1 MELLVYKA
9 SAGSGK
15 TFTLAV
21 EYIKLLILN
30 PRAYRQ
36 ILAVTFTNKATA
48 EMKERILSQLYGI
61 WTEDPDSDAYLKR
74 IIEETGKQT
83 DEIRKSAGIALSYML
98 HDYSRFRVET
108 IDSFFQSVM
117 RNLAR
122 ELELSPNL
130 NIELNNSEVLSD
142 AVDSMIEKLAP
153 TSPVLAWLLNY
164 IDERIA
170 DDKRWNVSEEVKS
183 FGRNIFDEGYIE
195 KGEGLRQKLIENPEI
210 IKNYRRELKEM
221 ETEALE
227 QMKGFYDQ
235 FEGELDGHALT
246 ADDLKNGSRGIG
258 SYFRKLNNGI
268 LGDDIRNTTVEKCLS
283 DEKNWAAKTSPRYE
297 DILRLAADSLMPL
310 LNEAEKFRSRNN
322 KIVNSCRLSM
332 QHLNKVQLLAN
343 IDEEVRQLN
352 RENNRFLLSDTNA
365 LLHQLVKD
373 GDSSFVFEKIGTNI
387 RNVMIDEFQDTS
399 RMQWG
404 NFKLLLLEGLSQGAD
419 SLIVGDVK
427 QSIYR
432 WRNGDWGILNGL
444 NDRIEHFPIR
454 VETLKINR
462 RSETNV
468 IRFNN
473 ELFTAAVEYLNTLYK
488 NELSTDCEALQKA
501 YSDVAQESPKEKQ
514 MGYVKVSFLEPDEE
528 HDYTEK
534 TLISLGEE
542 MEQLLN
548 SGVKQNDI
556 AILVRKN
563 KSIPRIADYFDKTLQ
578 YKIVSDEAFRLD
590 ASLAICMMIDAL
602 RYLSD
607 PENRIARAS
616 LIMNYQLKIK
626 GFEGELDALLTGAP
640 KELLPEAFIENIK
653 TLRLMPLYELL
664 EELFSIF
671 EMNRIS
677 AQDAYLFAFFDAVTD
692 YLQSNSSELDSFIR
706 FWEETLCNKTIPS
719 GEIEGI
725 RIFSI
730 HKSKG
735 LEFHTVLL
743 PFCDWKMEN
752 ETNNQLVWCTPA
764 AAPFNE
770 LDIVP
775 VNYST
780 QMAESVY
787 REDYLQERLQLWV
800 DNLNLL
806 YVAFTR
812 AGKNLIV
819 WSRKGQRNTMSE
831 LLTAALPEVTHR
843 NGTEW
848 DEEEPYEQGE
858 LCPSSEEKK
867 KISANKLTRKAEKL
881 PVRMESMRHEIEF
894 RQSNRSAD
902 FIKGI
907 EEEESED
914 RFINRGRLLHT
925 LFSAIETE
933 KDIDTAIERLIF
945 EGVIGSRKVEE
956 EIREVTHKAF
966 SMPEIQEW
974 YSGRWQLFNECAI
987 IYKEDGV
994 LQTRRPD
1001 RVMMQNGQVVVVDFK
1016 FGKPNKK
1023 YNKQVQGYMQLLTK
1037 MGYSNI
1043 SGHLWYVDE
1052 GKIEKVRN

>member
-1 MELLVYKA
+1 M
-9 SAGSGK
+9 
-15 TFTLAV
+15 
-21 EYIKLLILN
+21 
-30 PRAYRQ
+30 
-36 ILAVTFTNKATA
+36 
-48 EMKERILSQLYGI
+48 
-61 WTEDPDSDAYLKR
+61 
-74 IIEETGKQT
+74 
-83 DEIRKSAGIALSYML
+83 
-98 HDYSRFRVET
+98 
-108 IDSFFQSVM
+108 
-117 RNLAR
+117 
-122 ELELSPNL
+122 
-130 NIELNNSEVLSD
+130 
-142 AVDSMIEKLAP
+142 
-153 TSPVLAWLLNY
+153 
-164 IDERIA
+164 
-170 DDKRWNVSEEVKS
+170 
-183 FGRNIFDEGYIE
+183 
-195 KGEGLRQKLIENPEI
+195 
-210 IKNYRRELKEM
+210 
-221 ETEALE
+221 
-227 QMKGFYDQ
+227 
-235 FEGELDGHALT
+235 
-246 ADDLKNGSRGIG
+246 
-258 SYFRKLNNGI
+258 
-268 LGDDIRNTTVEKCLS
+268 S

-528 HDYTEK
+528 HDYPEK

-542 MEQLLN
+542 VEQLLN

-780 QMAESVY
+780 QMAESVK
-787 REDYLQERLQLWV
+787 Q
-800 DNLNLL
+800 
-806 YVAFTR
+806 
-812 AGKNLIV
+812 
-819 WSRKGQRNTMSE
+819 
-831 LLTAALPEVTHR
+831 
-843 NGTEW
+843 
-848 DEEEPYEQGE
+848 
-858 LCPSSEEKK
+858 
-867 KISANKLTRKAEKL
+867 
-881 PVRMESMRHEIEF
+881 
-894 RQSNRSAD
+894 
-902 FIKGI
+902 
-907 EEEESED
+907 
-914 RFINRGRLLHT
+914 
-925 LFSAIETE
+925 
-933 KDIDTAIERLIF
+933 
-945 EGVIGSRKVEE
+945 
-956 EIREVTHKAF
+956 
-966 SMPEIQEW
+966 IQ
-974 YSGRWQLFNECAI
+974 I
-987 IYKEDGV
+987 IH
-994 LQTRRPD
+994 P
-1001 RVMMQNGQVVVVDFK
+1001 
-1016 FGKPNKK
+1016 
-1023 YNKQVQGYMQLLTK
+1023 
-1037 MGYSNI
+1037 
-1043 SGHLWYVDE
+1043 
-1052 GKIEKVRN
+1052 

>member
-373 GDSSFVFEKIGTNI
+373 GDSSFVFEKI
-387 RNVMIDEFQDTS
+387 
-399 RMQWG
+399 
-404 NFKLLLLEGLSQGAD
+404 
-419 SLIVGDVK
+419 
-427 QSIYR
+427 
-432 WRNGDWGILNGL
+432 
-444 NDRIEHFPIR
+444 
-454 VETLKINR
+454 
-462 RSETNV
+462 
-468 IRFNN
+468 
-473 ELFTAAVEYLNTLYK
+473 
-488 NELSTDCEALQKA
+488 
-501 YSDVAQESPKEKQ
+501 
-514 MGYVKVSFLEPDEE
+514 
-528 HDYTEK
+528 
-534 TLISLGEE
+534 
-542 MEQLLN
+542 
-548 SGVKQNDI
+548 
-556 AILVRKN
+556 
-563 KSIPRIADYFDKTLQ
+563 
-578 YKIVSDEAFRLD
+578 
-590 ASLAICMMIDAL
+590 
-602 RYLSD
+602 
-607 PENRIARAS
+607 
-616 LIMNYQLKIK
+616 
-626 GFEGELDALLTGAP
+626 
-640 KELLPEAFIENIK
+640 
-653 TLRLMPLYELL
+653 
-664 EELFSIF
+664 
-671 EMNRIS
+671 
-677 AQDAYLFAFFDAVTD
+677 
-692 YLQSNSSELDSFIR
+692 
-706 FWEETLCNKTIPS
+706 
-719 GEIEGI
+719 
-725 RIFSI
+725 
-730 HKSKG
+730 
-735 LEFHTVLL
+735 
-743 PFCDWKMEN
+743 
-752 ETNNQLVWCTPA
+752 
-764 AAPFNE
+764 
-770 LDIVP
+770 
-775 VNYST
+775 
-780 QMAESVY
+780 
-787 REDYLQERLQLWV
+787 
-800 DNLNLL
+800 
-806 YVAFTR
+806 
-812 AGKNLIV
+812 
-819 WSRKGQRNTMSE
+819 
-831 LLTAALPEVTHR
+831 
-843 NGTEW
+843 
-848 DEEEPYEQGE
+848 
-858 LCPSSEEKK
+858 
-867 KISANKLTRKAEKL
+867 
-881 PVRMESMRHEIEF
+881 
-894 RQSNRSAD
+894 
-902 FIKGI
+902 
-907 EEEESED
+907 
-914 RFINRGRLLHT
+914 
-925 LFSAIETE
+925 
-933 KDIDTAIERLIF
+933 
-945 EGVIGSRKVEE
+945 
-956 EIREVTHKAF
+956 
-966 SMPEIQEW
+966 
-974 YSGRWQLFNECAI
+974 
-987 IYKEDGV
+987 
-994 LQTRRPD
+994 
-1001 RVMMQNGQVVVVDFK
+1001 
-1016 FGKPNKK
+1016 
-1023 YNKQVQGYMQLLTK
+1023 
-1037 MGYSNI
+1037 
-1043 SGHLWYVDE
+1043 
-1052 GKIEKVRN
+1052 

>member
-444 NDRIEHFPIR
+444 NDRIEH
-454 VETLKINR
+454 
-462 RSETNV
+462 
-468 IRFNN
+468 
-473 ELFTAAVEYLNTLYK
+473 
-488 NELSTDCEALQKA
+488 
-501 YSDVAQESPKEKQ
+501 
-514 MGYVKVSFLEPDEE
+514 
-528 HDYTEK
+528 
-534 TLISLGEE
+534 
-542 MEQLLN
+542 
-548 SGVKQNDI
+548 
-556 AILVRKN
+556 
-563 KSIPRIADYFDKTLQ
+563 
-578 YKIVSDEAFRLD
+578 
-590 ASLAICMMIDAL
+590 
-602 RYLSD
+602 
-607 PENRIARAS
+607 
-616 LIMNYQLKIK
+616 
-626 GFEGELDALLTGAP
+626 
-640 KELLPEAFIENIK
+640 
-653 TLRLMPLYELL
+653 
-664 EELFSIF
+664 
-671 EMNRIS
+671 
-677 AQDAYLFAFFDAVTD
+677 
-692 YLQSNSSELDSFIR
+692 
-706 FWEETLCNKTIPS
+706 
-719 GEIEGI
+719 
-725 RIFSI
+725 
-730 HKSKG
+730 
-735 LEFHTVLL
+735 
-743 PFCDWKMEN
+743 
-752 ETNNQLVWCTPA
+752 
-764 AAPFNE
+764 
-770 LDIVP
+770 
-775 VNYST
+775 
-780 QMAESVY
+780 
-787 REDYLQERLQLWV
+787 
-800 DNLNLL
+800 
-806 YVAFTR
+806 
-812 AGKNLIV
+812 
-819 WSRKGQRNTMSE
+819 
-831 LLTAALPEVTHR
+831 
-843 NGTEW
+843 
-848 DEEEPYEQGE
+848 
-858 LCPSSEEKK
+858 
-867 KISANKLTRKAEKL
+867 
-881 PVRMESMRHEIEF
+881 
-894 RQSNRSAD
+894 
-902 FIKGI
+902 
-907 EEEESED
+907 
-914 RFINRGRLLHT
+914 
-925 LFSAIETE
+925 
-933 KDIDTAIERLIF
+933 
-945 EGVIGSRKVEE
+945 
-956 EIREVTHKAF
+956 
-966 SMPEIQEW
+966 
-974 YSGRWQLFNECAI
+974 
-987 IYKEDGV
+987 
-994 LQTRRPD
+994 
-1001 RVMMQNGQVVVVDFK
+1001 
-1016 FGKPNKK
+1016 
-1023 YNKQVQGYMQLLTK
+1023 
-1037 MGYSNI
+1037 
-1043 SGHLWYVDE
+1043 
-1052 GKIEKVRN
+1052 